1 MAEEKAKFLRRV
13 TWCDRAW
20 YQLCRTCCQVSL
32 DVLAR
37 PRCDGRGNVPKSGPV
52 LIVSNHQSYLDPPLI
67 GSRITRRLNYLAKK
81 ELFHSKLFGALIRS
95 VDAISLDQ
103 KGIGFQGIKET
114 LKRLRNNEAV
124 LIFPEGMRSLDGELN
139 PFRKGYI
146 NLAIKTSAAI
156 VPMALDGAWAMYP
169 PHQKFPHFCKPRVR
183 VRFGEAI
190 TPDDYKGMNEEE
202 LHNLVEEKVRAL
214 FAEIRIHPP
223 AAKEEPK
230 ERLEETTKQTAEAA
244 VKEAAEKAAEETA
257 QKAVGEA
264 AEKPAE

>member
-37 PRCDGRGNVPKSGPV
+37 PRCDGRRNVPKSGPV

-81 ELFHSKLFGALIRS
+81 ELFQSKLFGALIRS

-146 NLAIKTSAAI
+146 NLAIKTSSTI

-183 VRFGEAI
+183 VRFGKAI
-190 TPDDYKGMNEEE
+190 TPDDYKGMTEEQ
-202 LHNLVEEKVRAL
+202 LHNLVEEKVRKL

-223 AAKEEPK
+223 VTNTEPK
-230 ERLEETTKQTAEAA
+230 QRLEEP
-244 VKEAAEKAAEETA
+244 AEKSTGETAEET
-257 QKAVGEA
+257 

>member
-1 MAEEKAKFLRRV
+1 MPEEKAKFLRRV

-20 YQLCRTCCQVSL
+20 YQLCRTSCQAAL
-32 DVLAR
+32 DILAR
-37 PRCDGRGNVPKSGPV
+37 PRCDGRGNVPKTGPV

-67 GSRITRRLNYLAKK
+67 GSRVTRRLNYLAKK

-146 NLAIKTSAAI
+146 NLAVKTGAAI
-156 VPMALDGAWAMYP
+156 VPTALDGAWAMYP
-169 PHQKFPHFCKPRVR
+169 PRQKFPNFLKPRVR
-183 VRFGEAI
+183 VRFGKAI
-190 TPDDYKGMNEEE
+190 TPADYKGMSEER
-202 LHNLVEEKVRAL
+202 LHDLVEEKVREL
-214 FAEIRIHPP
+214 FAEIRIHP
-223 AAKEEPK
+223 AAATREPK
-230 ERLEETTKQTAEAA
+230 QRL
-244 VKEAAEKAAEETA
+244 
-257 QKAVGEA
+257 GEA
-264 AEKPAE
+264 AEKTAENAAEITDENAAEKTDE